1 MNITERTCANCA
13 AFNSAPTDD
22 EAPCWNLVS
31 ITDDGVTRTPRRL
44 PGPGDYCSDHLTTDE
59 DAANGMAMDAVRLHK
74 ADGTPE
80 FLAAIWAIQAMGS
93 EGDAAS

>member
-1 MNITERTCANCA
+1 MNLIKRTCTNCA
-13 AFNSAPTDD
+13 AFNPAPTDN
-22 EAPCWNLVS
+22 ELLCWNLVS
-31 ITDDGVTRTPRRL
+31 FTDDGAPRTPRRA
-44 PGPGDYCSDHLTTDE
+44 PGPGDYCSDHLTIDE

-80 FLAAIWAIQAMGS
+80 FLAAIRAIQVMGS